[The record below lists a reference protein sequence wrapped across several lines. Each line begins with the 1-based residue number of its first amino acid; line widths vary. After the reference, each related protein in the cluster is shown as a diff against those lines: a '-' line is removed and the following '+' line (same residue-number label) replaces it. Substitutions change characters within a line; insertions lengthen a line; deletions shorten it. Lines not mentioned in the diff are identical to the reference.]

1 MLSDGVHDTVAA
13 VHDGVLDCAAD
24 AVPGVF
30 DCLLGVHR
38 VACFSVAV
46 LLKTWEQRCGPQ

>member
-1 MLSDGVHDTVAA
+1 VAA

-30 DCLLGVHR
+30 DCLLGVHG